1 MHSVSDPD
9 LNPDPSDPYVIRPP
23 GSRFFYYKAKIVRKT
38 LIPTVLLLLFDLL
51 SLKNYIN
58 VGTYLQKV

>member
-1 MHSVSDPD
+1 MNSVAD
-9 LNPDPSDPYVIRPP
+9 PDPSDPYVFGLP
-23 GSRFFYYKAKIVRKT
+23 GSRSFYHQAKIVSKI